1 MVSCHVIENQE
12 IGFKKFGTEPRRVVG
27 LHQILDGN
35 VTHNYYLLGT
45 TTNLSM
51 LFQALGLWL
60 HLTEVFF
67 LGLGLTVTSDGFR
80 GGSFGSYE
88 PPSSFTTNEIQVNWI
103 ANLLVLLARPTRH
116 RSSQL
121 VPNLTRY

>member
-60 HLTEVFF
+60 HLTEVPYSSKF
-67 LGLGLTVTSDGFR
+67 LWHKNFVKHSKL
-80 GGSFGSYE
+80 
-88 PPSSFTTNEIQVNWI
+88 
-103 ANLLVLLARPTRH
+103 AKLLIFVVKF
-116 RSSQL
+116 S
-121 VPNLTRY
+121 